1 MTNVYMHLDLFCA
14 IEYFCSLLRKDEGI
28 RSWEI
33 TGGMS
38 WNMACNRWWH
48 DTNHDAGSDIKK
60 STHRLRLV
68 YLLLCLLLM
77 LLWICMHNARDPLTR
92 NPLPDSTYHLA
103 DLKSVTTESQ
113 NVSPCRDVY
122 YISRTSTTGL
132 SSGTCSWSCRDSA
145 MAIHKCSGACV
156 STGVLP
162 KLPPDNGL
170 NYIFA
175 YID

>member
-77 LLWICMHNARDPLTR
+77 LLLWICMHNARDPLTR

-113 NVSPCRDVY
+113 NVSP
-122 YISRTSTTGL
+122 
-132 SSGTCSWSCRDSA
+132 SWQRFVLHLA
-145 MAIHKCSGACV
+145 YKYKGFEQWHLFV
-156 STGVLP
+156 VLP
-162 KLPPDNGL
+162 RFRNG
-170 NYIFA
+170 
-175 YID
+175 DS